1 MEYKRLVSLETNF
14 PIAFCCHL
22 LQKKMF
28 ACLYFVMTTKGY
40 LSEIALNG
48 KTKGYIRSSEFV
60 HLTPKVGQ

>member
-1 MEYKRLVSLETNF
+1 
-14 PIAFCCHL
+14 
-22 LQKKMF
+22 MF

>member
-1 MEYKRLVSLETNF
+1 MVGEFGNELSNCF
-14 PIAFCCHL
+14 L
-22 LQKKMF
+22 LSFVAKKMF
-28 ACLYFVMTTKGY
+28 ACLCFVMTTKGY